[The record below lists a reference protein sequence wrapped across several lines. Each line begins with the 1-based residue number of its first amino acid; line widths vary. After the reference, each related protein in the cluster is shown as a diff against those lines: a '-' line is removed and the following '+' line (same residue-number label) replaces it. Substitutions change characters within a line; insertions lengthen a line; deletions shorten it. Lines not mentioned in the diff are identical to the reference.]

1 MSTQAAPTADQRKRY
16 GESVD
21 ALNKGDWKQAQ
32 YLSMSLMREVPPH
45 AGVYFVAGVS
55 ARELFQIPL
64 ALQCLQRAIELNP
77 LRPDYLAQFAQA
89 LSQANEPRA
98 ALEIADRA
106 AAQEPSDPVSLDT
119 LGVVYSQVHAD
130 AKAAEM
136 FRRLVQLQ
144 PEHARYRFNY
154 ATSLIHA
161 GDVDAAERELDA
173 CLRADP
179 REWKAYLSRS
189 LLRKQTQASNNLENL
204 RSVLPSAAGDALGEL
219 CVNMALSKEYEDV
232 GEFQAAFK
240 HLTNGKA
247 AFRATRNY
255 SSQLD
260 AALFG
265 AIKAAFG
272 QVSAVAGGDPNAE
285 PIFVIGLP
293 RTGTTLVDR
302 ILSSHPDVSSAGE
315 LQNFGVLFKRAT
327 GSITGPML
335 DVDTLGRVRNI
346 DWTRLGR
353 EYVESTRP
361 QTGSR
366 RRFVD
371 KLPHN
376 FLFAGFIAKA
386 LPNCKIVCLRRDP
399 MDSCL
404 SNFRQ
409 LFALGSTQFDY
420 SFDLLDTGRYFVE
433 FDRLLAFW
441 KDMLPGRILEVDYES
456 LVANQEATTR
466 QLLEFCGLDW
476 DPACLDFHDNVAPV
490 ATASALQVRAPM
502 NSGSVH
508 RWKRYES
515 DLAGLKSLLV
525 AAGIEVAN

>member
-1 MSTQAAPTADQRKRY
+1 MSSQAAPTADQRKRY

-21 ALNKGDWKQAQ
+21 ALNKGDWKHAQ
-32 YLSMSLMREVPPH
+32 HLSMQLVREVPPH
-45 AGVYFVAGVS
+45 AGVYFVAGVA
-55 ARELFQIPL
+55 ARELMQIPL

-77 LRPDYLAQFAQA
+77 VRPDYLAQFAQA
-89 LSQANEPRA
+89 LSQAREPRA
-98 ALEIADRA
+98 ALEIADKA
-106 AAQEPSDPVSLDT
+106 AALEPSDPVSLDT
-119 LGVVYSQVHAD
+119 LGVVYSQVHAE

-136 FRRLVQLQ
+136 FRRLVELQ
-144 PEHARYRFNY
+144 PGHARHRFNY
-154 ATSLIHA
+154 ATSLIYA
-161 GDVDAAERELDA
+161 GDADAAERELEA
-173 CLRADP
+173 CLLADP

-189 LLRKQTQASNNLENL
+189 LLRKATEGSNNLENL
-204 RSVLPSAAGDALGEL
+204 RDVLPAAAGDVLGEL

-240 HLTNGKA
+240 HLVTGKA
-247 AFRATRNY
+247 AFRITRDY
-255 SSQLD
+255 SSQRD
-260 AALFG
+260 VALFG
-265 AIKAAFG
+265 AIKEAFG
-272 QVSAVAGGDPNAE
+272 QVAAVGGGDPNDE
-285 PIFVIGLP
+285 PIFVIGMP

-315 LQNFGVLFKRAT
+315 LQNFGVQFKRAT
-327 GSITGPML
+327 GSTTGPML
-335 DVDTLGRVRNI
+335 DLDTLGRARNI

-409 LFALGSTQFDY
+409 LFTLGSAQFDY

-433 FDRLLAFW
+433 FDRLVAFW
-441 KDMLPGRILEVDYES
+441 KDMLPGRILEVGYES
-456 LVANQEATTR
+456 LVMNQESGTR
-466 QLLEFCGLDW
+466 ELLEFCGLDW
-476 DPACLDFHDNVAPV
+476 DPVCLDFHDNVAPV
-490 ATASALQVRAPM
+490 ATASAVQVRARM
-502 NSGSVH
+502 NSGFIH
-508 RWKRYES
+508 RWKRYGS
-515 DLAGLKSLLV
+515 DLAELKSLLV
-525 AAGIEVAN
+525 AAGVEVAN